1 MTTGDIERSERRL
14 QGIPVSPG
22 IAIGKLRVI
31 ARGFTA
37 PESYEIEDSDIPHQ
51 KERFRYALEIT
62 REQIRTLY
70 ERIHA
75 ISGNKEAQIF
85 EAHLLFLEDK
95 MLISQ
100 VEKGIDDRKQNAE
113 AVFYMVIQN
122 YLEILRR
129 VPDPYLRDKTAD
141 IEDICVRVL
150 NNIEKQADPDADSED
165 EEEEEEEHLLITYDL
180 APSDTASMDTRK
192 VLGFATEIGSNN
204 SHTSIL
210 ARSMGIPAV
219 VSIDQAVLISRTL
232 QLAILDGYK
241 GILILD
247 PAEETLEYYKTLQAK
262 KKKAFHELE
271 KLKDLPTETKDG
283 FRITLAA
290 NVEFP
295 HEFSAIRSVGAD
307 GIGLFRTEFFLLGGE
322 HVPNEDEQARRYSEL
337 IKGCAPHRVIFRT
350 LDAGGDKLTS
360 EELEQA
366 EPNPFL
372 GWRGIRVS
380 LSRPNM
386 FKEQLRA
393 ILRASVHGP
402 TGIMFPLVS
411 GITEVRRAKKYVDE
425 CRAELKAKGIPYG
438 EDVQV
443 GIMVEVPSAAVIAD
457 ILAKEVDFFSI
468 GSNDL
473 TQYTIA
479 VDRVNHLVAK
489 LFRTSHPAVI
499 RLINQTIQ
507 ASEAQGIWTGI
518 CGEVAADIRLL
529 PLFVGMGAQELSVG
543 VNVVP
548 VIRYAIRALNFE
560 ECRAMVKKALLAPD
574 SNTIMQLSKELA
586 VKSYPTL
593 FDQNN

>member
-1 MTTGDIERSERRL
+1 MTTGEIERSERRL

-22 IAIGKLRVI
+22 IAIGKLRVV

-37 PESYEIEDSDIPHQ
+37 PESYEIEESDIPHQ
-51 KERFRYALEIT
+51 KERFRKSLIIT
-62 REQIRTLY
+62 SEQIRALY
-70 ERIHA
+70 ERIYA

-100 VEKGIDDRKQNAE
+100 VEKGIDQRKQNAE

-150 NNIEKQADPDADSED
+150 HNLEHQVDPDDED
-165 EEEEEEEHLLITYDL
+165 EEEDEEDEEHLLITYDL
-180 APSDTASMDTRK
+180 APSDTADMDTKK

-204 SHTSIL
+204 SHTAIL

-219 VSIDQAVLISRTL
+219 VGIDKVVLISQTL
-232 QLAILDGYK
+232 QWAILDGYK
-241 GILILD
+241 GFLILD
-247 PAEETLEYYKTLQAK
+247 PSEETLAYYRSLQAE

-271 KLKDLPTETKDG
+271 KLRDLPTETLDG
-283 FRITLAA
+283 HKISLAA

-295 HEFSAIRSVGAD
+295 HEFGAIRSVGAD
-307 GIGLFRTEFFLLGGE
+307 GIGLFRTEFFLLGGD
-322 HVPNEDEQARRYSEL
+322 HIPNEEEQAERYSEL
-337 IKGCAPHRVIFRT
+337 VSGCAPHRVIFRT
-350 LDAGGDKLTS
+350 LDSGGDKLSS
-360 EELEQA
+360 EDLEQP

-380 LSRPNM
+380 LSRPKM
-386 FKEQLRA
+386 FKEQLKA

-411 GITEVRRAKKYVDE
+411 GITEVRRAKKLLQE
-425 CRAELKAKGIPYG
+425 CREELQEKGIPYG
-438 EDVQV
+438 ADLQV

-507 ASEAQGIWTGI
+507 ASDTQGIWTGI

-560 ECRAMVKKALLAPD
+560 ECRDMVKLALQAPD
-574 SNTIMQLSKELA
+574 SNTIMHLSKELA
-586 VKSYPTL
+586 MKSYPSL
-593 FDQNN
+593 FD